1 MIQRPGLESQV
12 LKRSLA
18 IDGHKTSISLEAA
31 FWGALKEIA
40 ARERISVP
48 ALVTRIDT
56 ERQHPNLSSVVRLYV
71 VDHYRR
77 QALAAGGNGNRS

>member
-1 MIQRPGLESQV
+1 MSRWPKLASQT

-48 ALVTRIDT
+48 TLVTRIDT
-56 ERQHPNLSSVVRLYV
+56 ERQHTNLSSAIRLFV
-71 VDHYRR
+71 LDHNR
-77 QALAAGGNGNRS
+77 QLTEEKAKL